1 MMGWWMLAMLAY
13 PETQARAHAELDAIV
28 GRARLPTFADF
39 PHLPY
44 IRAMVKEALRW
55 RPVAP
60 LGVPHQST
68 EDDWFEDMFIP
79 KGTLCFTNVWHM
91 NRDPELFGKNTEHFD
106 PARYLDANGELASGV
121 SDIKEQGHFAYGFGR
136 RNCVGRHMADNSLFI
151 NIAVMLWATKIE
163 RKKDAS
169 GRFLP
174 LDLDGWVDVGVV
186 VLADFITYR
195 YVEANVDVS
204 ADARPPSISRS
215 LHASRRQLGCLHRN
229 VSCEGYE
236 CEITWGA

>member
-1 MMGWWMLAMLAY
+1 MLAY

-28 GRARLPTFADF
+28 GRARLPTFADY

-44 IRAMVKEALRW
+44 IRAMVKEALHW

-68 EDDWFEDMFIP
+68 EDDWYEGMFIP
-79 KGTLCFTNVWHM
+79 KGTFCLTNVWHM
-91 NRDPELFGKNTEHFD
+91 NRDPEIFGKNTEHFD
-106 PARYLDANGELASGV
+106 PARYLDASGDLASGV
-121 SDIKEQGHFAYGFGR
+121 SDIKDQGHFSYGFGR
-136 RNCVGRHMADNSLFI
+136 RNCVGRHMADDSLFI

-163 RKKDAS
+163 RKKDGS

-186 VLADFITYR
+186 VLADYHHTLLR
-195 YVEANVDVS
+195 
-204 ADARPPSISRS
+204 RS
-215 LHASRRQLGCLHRN
+215 
-229 VSCEGYE
+229 
-236 CEITWGA
+236 